1 MLLIKVENNQE
12 LLKITNDY
20 DIVIVQVGAT
30 WCKPCMA
37 IKDDFFQFIN
47 DYKPGNS
54 ICVKIDYE
62 DMENDDE
69 LQEILDVN
77 KIPYFFIFH
86 RKNKIEQFQ
95 SSNVSF
101 IENKIK
107 NIINDL
113 TEKNFD
119 ISDDF

>member
-1 MLLIKVENNQE
+1 
-12 LLKITNDY
+12 
-20 DIVIVQVGAT
+20 
-30 WCKPCMA
+30 
-37 IKDDFFQFIN
+37 
-47 DYKPGNS
+47 
-54 ICVKIDYE
+54 VKIDYE